1 MKKIDAQIDEKTIH
15 DLIEQDV
22 IGRNADLKQILGLL
36 NNIEP
41 PFACMLDAGWGEGKT
56 VFLKQLELVLKQLNP
71 HLSCSHPVKASLN
84 RLLPSASSTG
94 NDYYFLPVYY
104 NAWENDY
111 WGDPLPSLA
120 FAIAHAAGI
129 DFMAEAAVN
138 TGDALLAMLSA
149 FGGENS
155 FISHLGDVKNAVTGE
170 DLLKA
175 YNERCELRSRV
186 SDLIGEAVVERGN
199 VLVLMIDE
207 LDRCRPT
214 FALRL
219 LEEVK
224 CLFEDDRLII
234 IYASNCEQLAHMVE
248 KAYGNDVDGRAY
260 LTRFYDYR
268 FGLTGPSKENYSQ
281 QIVEQTQIE
290 IPQFSPLNIADDFQ
304 LSLREVNRYLQELE
318 MKRDRINSLPSCDS
332 VDKYVKTAF
341 IPVMLAIKVSSP
353 HDHDQILRHQNSEIL
368 HSYIQRSEYIS
379 RCLQMVISQS
389 SRQRNGT
396 EEDDVEMKQ
405 DTEALEYT
413 FLTSLLICMTE
424 SNLFSNRFKKAH
436 AFLGEWS
443 DVNMLKAAYKLCS

>member
-1 MKKIDAQIDEKTIH
+1 MKKIDVQLDEKTIY
-15 DLIEQDV
+15 DLIEHDA
-22 IGRNADLKQILGLL
+22 IGRNDDLKEILGLL

-56 VFLKQLELVLKQLNP
+56 VFLKQLELVLRRLNP
-71 HLSCSHPVKASLN
+71 HLSCARPVESSLD
-84 RLLPSASSTG
+84 RLLPGGSSTRNG
-94 NDYYFLPVYY
+94 YYFLPVYY

-120 FAIAHAAGI
+120 FAIAHAADI
-129 DFMAEAAVN
+129 DFKAEGAVN
-138 TGDALLAMLSA
+138 TGNALFAILSS
-149 FGGENS
+149 FGGENN

-186 SDLIGEAVVERGN
+186 SDLIDEAIVERGN

-268 FGLTGPSKENYSQ
+268 VGLTGPLKENYSKQ
-281 QIVEQTQIE
+281 VVEQTHIE

-318 MKRDRINSLPSCDS
+318 MKRDRINSLPSYDPL
-332 VDKYVKTAF
+332 DKYVKTALV
-341 IPVMLAIKVSSP
+341 PVMLAIKVSSP

-368 HSYIQRSEYIS
+368 YSYIQRSEYIS
-379 RCLQMVISQS
+379 RCLQTVISQRS
-389 SRQRNGT
+389 CQRNGA
-396 EEDDVEMKQ
+396 EEDDVQVKQ
-405 DTEALEYT
+405 DTEALEYA

-424 SNLFSNRFKKAH
+424 SDLFSNRFKKAH
-436 AFLGEWS
+436 AFLDEWS